1 MSLLAASSQ
10 LMSFLLQ
17 LVFVFSA
24 TVFCF
29 FLTSVFDP
37 IVHVN
42 VSFSRSQPH
51 GHTPQSVR
59 Q

>member
-1 MSLLAASSQ
+1 MAAMSLLAASSQ

-24 TVFCF
+24 TGFCL

-37 IVHVN
+37 VVHVN
-42 VSFSRSQPH
+42 VSFSPNHMDTLLSL
-51 GHTPQSVR
+51 
-59 Q
+59 